1 MLPTS
6 PTTIKSLH
14 TLQSPRSLRT
24 SPIRHLNFA
33 SGLVAGGNPTN
44 PNSDSMYQPSLS
56 PHSYIVPKHHHHT
69 QIMTNPQVPT
79 NFKLEPCWKHLLDMD
94 THTLQLHHCAWLD
107 ILCPGQ
113 HPKESREY
121 INEIRSTHNLPEVDP
136 EVLIFSELN
145 EREQHDVCVEQMR
158 QLSWNTTGLNRKNN
172 ASMNNK
178 NRDKY
183 QMTRIKAMH
192 AMTASS
198 STKHKSNNA
207 HRIHHHV
214 HHSNEEVYRLQ
225 HEIETLKMQLTI
237 KLDLFRN
244 KYSKDA
250 NKQNVELLTRNAILE
265 TELAHYKV
273 YMTTSVARFKREKKK
288 MGKIIRR
295 LEMELVH
302 QES

>member
-1 MLPTS
+1 
-6 PTTIKSLH
+6 
-14 TLQSPRSLRT
+14 
-24 SPIRHLNFA
+24 
-33 SGLVAGGNPTN
+33 
-44 PNSDSMYQPSLS
+44 
-56 PHSYIVPKHHHHT
+56 
-69 QIMTNPQVPT
+69 
-79 NFKLEPCWKHLLDMD
+79 
-94 THTLQLHHCAWLD
+94 
-107 ILCPGQ
+107 
-113 HPKESREY
+113 
-121 INEIRSTHNLPEVDP
+121 LPEVDP

-172 ASMNNK
+172 ATMNNK